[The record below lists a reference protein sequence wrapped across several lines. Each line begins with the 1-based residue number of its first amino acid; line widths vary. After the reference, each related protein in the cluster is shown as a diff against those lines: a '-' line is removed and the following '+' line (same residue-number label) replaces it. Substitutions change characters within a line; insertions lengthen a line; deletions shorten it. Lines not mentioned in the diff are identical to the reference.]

1 MRTNLVSGVAVL
13 GYPVGTHHY
22 ERGVR
27 HSREMGG
34 ANARTDGVD
43 IVVLEEGPDHGVADH
58 YRVNVE
64 GLQLESC

>member
-22 ERGVR
+22 ASVR
-27 HSREMGG
+27 HSTKLGG